1 VTDSVN
7 FNVTA
12 RPRNGLTLQ
21 GGFNLGTTNVDYC
34 QVRAELPEM
43 NVILTTI
50 SPTSPWCAYST
61 EFLRFT
67 ALGSYVI
74 PKIDVQIGGAMR
86 SDQGGDLAANWAAPN
101 SATVGLNRAFAGVG
115 GQTVTVNLV
124 EPGTLY
130 GDRVNQIDLRIE
142 KILRFG
148 RTRTNVG
155 VDIYNIGNVN
165 PVLTYNQAYNPAT
178 TAWLTP
184 NSVLQP
190 RFFKISAQVDF

>member
-1 VTDSVN
+1 
-7 FNVTA
+7 
-12 RPRNGLTLQ
+12 
-21 GGFNLGTTNVDYC
+21 
-34 QVRAELPEM
+34 
-43 NVILTTI
+43 
-50 SPTSPWCAYST
+50 
-61 EFLRFT
+61 
-67 ALGSYVI
+67 
-74 PKIDVQIGGAMR
+74 
-86 SDQGGDLAANWAAPN
+86 
-101 SATVGLNRAFAGVG
+101 VGLNRAFAGVG

-130 GDRVNQIDLRIE
+130 GDRVNQIDLRVA